1 LKKPEHSDRFYINGY
16 LNDQG
21 KTDLNLT
28 MSQKI
33 GKKWSTA
40 LLLHDDLSTNEKLD
54 FNKDG
59 FRDLPTGNLF
69 TGISRWNFDNAK
81 GVMIQ
86 FGVKI
91 LHDDK
96 TGGETGYNS
105 STDKFTTNNY
115 GLGINTKR
123 YEEFAKIGYIFPGKK
138 YKSIGLQLSSFQHN
152 QESYFGLIPYNAH
165 QNNFYSNLIYQSIIG
180 TTAHK
185 FRTGLSF
192 TADQYN
198 EDYRNVNYKRNES
211 TPGAFFEY
219 TFTPSEKFSA
229 IAGLRFDHN
238 NLYGSFFTP
247 RLHVRYEPVK
257 GTTIRLAAGRGQRT
271 ANIFAENMSVLVSAR
286 QVNILSIT
294 SSYAYGLYPEVA
306 WNGGITLDQKFKLF
320 NRNGNFALD
329 FYRTDFQDQVVVD
342 LDKSAR
348 EVNFYNLDGK
358 SYSNSLQ
365 AEVNLEL
372 LKKLEM
378 RLAYRMFDV
387 KTNYHGEILER
398 PLVAKHRAFLNVAY
412 DVTGWKFDYTITYN
426 GTKRIPY
433 TGDNPVQYQLPLTSP
448 SYVLMNA
455 QVTKTLGKKNP
466 IEIYLGSENIGNY
479 YQKNAII
486 AADQPFGSYFDASMV
501 WGPLSGR
508 MFYTGVRY
516 KIH

>member
-1 LKKPEHSDRFYINGY
+1 
-16 LNDQG
+16 
-21 KTDLNLT
+21 
-28 MSQKI
+28 
-33 GKKWSTA
+33 
-40 LLLHDDLSTNEKLD
+40 
-54 FNKDG
+54 
-59 FRDLPTGNLF
+59 
-69 TGISRWNFDNAK
+69 
-81 GVMIQ
+81 
-86 FGVKI
+86 
-91 LHDDK
+91 
-96 TGGETGYNS
+96 
-105 STDKFTTNNY
+105 
-115 GLGINTKR
+115 
-123 YEEFAKIGYIFPGKK
+123 
-138 YKSIGLQLSSFQHN
+138 
-152 QESYFGLIPYNAH
+152 
-165 QNNFYSNLIYQSIIG
+165 
-180 TTAHK
+180 
-185 FRTGLSF
+185 LSF

-198 EDYRNVNYKRNES
+198 EDYRSVNYKRNES

-247 RLHVRYEPVK
+247 RLHMRYEPVK
-257 GTTIRLAAGRGQRT
+257 GTTLRLAAGRGQRT

-294 SSYAYGLYPEVA
+294 NSYAYGLYPEVA
-306 WNGGITLDQKFKLF
+306 WNEGITLDQKFKLF

-329 FYRTDFQDQVVVD
+329 FYRTDFQEQVVVD

-348 EVNFYNLDGK
+348 EVNFYNLDGE

-378 RLAYRMFDV
+378 RIAYRMFDV

-398 PLVAKHRAFLNVAY
+398 PLVAKHRAFLNLAY
-412 DVTGWKFDYTITYN
+412 DMTGWKFDYTITYN

-466 IEIYLGSENIGNY
+466 LEIYLGSENIGNY